1 MIATAGY
8 AAVVISLGAS
18 IALVIQGVRAS
29 ATGDKSLVSL
39 PVKVL
44 VVASLAA
51 FVILEIGILTHDFS
65 ILYIANN
72 TASTTPIVFL
82 FAGGW
87 AALEGSIVLWGL
99 VLAVFIG
106 LVFRSKASDD
116 RLGVLAL
123 GVMGAVAVFWFGLM
137 ATAANPFAVCTE
149 LANGSCSASSWWPL
163 AESVAPV
170 QGRGP
175 NPLLQNHIL
184 MAVHPPMLYVG
195 YVGLTVPF
203 GFAIA
208 ALWLRDTGKSWLDR
222 THRWTLVSWIFLGSA
237 IFLGAWWSYEVLG
250 WGGYWAWDPVENA
263 AILPW
268 FAATAFLHSALVQR
282 RRGMLQAWNF
292 MLVIAAFSLTLL
304 GTFLTRSG
312 VIASVHSFTQSAV
325 GPAILVFLLIVVIA
339 SLGLFVARA
348 RDISQPPRLDSLL
361 SREGFILANNL
372 LLTVLTFTV
381 LFGTMFPL
389 IVEALSGD
397 EVSVARPF
405 FDRASVPLAL
415 LLLLTIGLGAVAP
428 WRVATGTVLWH
439 RLRYAI
445 ATGLVAGA
453 IAVVLGLDAFG
464 VVVTLVLAIF
474 VISAILIRFAE
485 VASARPE
492 GVVASSGKVFANDPG
507 YWGGQVAHIGVALVA
522 IALATTSGLAIRDT
536 VTLGQGG
543 TTVFHG
549 YCLSYAGPFE
559 TVQPHR
565 TVTGVAIVVLDE
577 ACSSERAVLRPSV
590 NAYPGVSQPI
600 GTPSVWTTF
609 SEDLYVGIAGGTA
622 EGVVLNVF
630 IFPYQWLLW
639 FGGFVVA
646 LGGGLAM
653 RRKPSRRSETSQAV
667 AADRVGKQAK
677 GNTSRD

>member
-1 MIATAGY
+1 MIATAGH
-8 AAVVISLGAS
+8 AAVVVSLVAS

-29 ATGDKSLVSL
+29 RTGDKSLVAL

-44 VVASLAA
+44 VVASVAA

-65 ILYIANN
+65 IVYIANN
-72 TASTTPIVFL
+72 TASTTPLVFL

-106 LVFRSKASDD
+106 LVFRSKASNDS
-116 RLGVLAL
+116 LGVLAL
-123 GVMGAVAVFWFGLM
+123 GVIGAVAVFWFGLM

-149 LANGSCSASSWWPL
+149 LSNGACSASSWWPL

-170 QGRGP
+170 EGRGP

-184 MAVHPPMLYVG
+184 MAVHPPLLYVG

-222 THRWTLVSWIFLGSA
+222 THRWTLVSWIFLGA
-237 IFLGAWWSYEVLG
+237 GIFLGAWWSYEVLG

-263 AILPW
+263 AILPF

-282 RRGMLQAWNF
+282 KRGMLQAWNF

-325 GPAILVFLLIVVIA
+325 GPAILVFLLVVVIA
-339 SLGLFVARA
+339 SLGLFIARA
-348 RDISQPPRLDSLL
+348 RDISQPPRLDSLV

-389 IVEALSGD
+389 IVEAMSGD
-397 EVSVARPF
+397 EVAVARPF
-405 FDRASVPLAL
+405 FDRASAPLAL

-428 WRVATGTVLWH
+428 WRVATGTVLWQ
-439 RLRYAI
+439 RLRWAI
-445 ATGLVAGA
+445 AAGLATGAVAV
-453 IAVVLGLDAFG
+453 AVGLEEVG

-474 VISAILIRFAE
+474 VISAIVIRFVE
-485 VASARPE
+485 VVAGRPE
-492 GVVASSGKVFANDPG
+492 PIVVSSRKVFANDSG

-522 IALATTSGLAIRDT
+522 IALATTNGLAIRDT
-536 VTLGQGG
+536 VTVEQGG
-543 TTVFHG
+543 TAVFHG
-549 YCLSYAGPFE
+549 YCLSYIGPFE
-559 TVQPHR
+559 NVQPHR
-565 TVTGVAIVVLDE
+565 TVSGVTIVVLDE
-577 ACSSERAVLRPSV
+577 TCTDERAVLRPSV
-590 NAYPGVSQPI
+590 NSYPGVSQPI

-609 SEDLYVGIAGGTA
+609 SEDLYLGIAGGRA
-622 EGVVLNVF
+622 QAVLLNVF

-639 FGGFVVA
+639 FGGFVIA
-646 LGGGLAM
+646 LGGGIAM
-653 RRKPSRRSETSQAV
+653 RRKPSRRPEASQPV
-667 AADRVGKQAK
+667 AAERITKQGEEGTA
-677 GNTSRD
+677 RD